1 MKRKEFLSLAMTMLV
16 LLLSMLTGFVLLA
29 LVYEGNPY
37 LVALVGFIVLTVSCF
52 LVVYLFKM
60 RKLLDRNER
69 RGEKEDES
77 KAKE

>member
-37 LVALVGFIVLTVSCF
+37 LVALVGLIVLTVSCF

>member
-69 RGEKEDES
+69 RREKEDES

>member
-1 MKRKEFLSLAMTMLV
+1 MKRKEFFSLAMTMLV

-37 LVALVGFIVLTVSCF
+37 LVALIGCIVVAVSCF

-60 RKLLDRNER
+60 RNLLDVGER
-69 RGEKEDES
+69 KGDKADENKTKE
-77 KAKE
+77 